1 MTHRVVITGMGT
13 VNPVGKTVR
22 ETWDSI
28 SNGRSGIA
36 PITNFDTTD
45 YLVKVA
51 GEVKGFDPAQY
62 MDVKEARRR
71 DRYEQFATAAAKE
84 ALAHSGLEITE
95 ANADRVGVLIGSSIG
110 GLKAFQDAVNTISK
124 SGPRRVNAFT
134 IPMMMPNGGGGLV
147 AIDLGA
153 RGPNFAVAS
162 ACATANDSMGMAW
175 FMVRSGMVDVVL
187 TGGSD
192 ATIWEAGVASFDRLG
207 AMSHRTEGIPQP
219 FDKDRDGVVM
229 GEGAGVLVVE
239 SEDHARARGATIYAE
254 LAGYGA
260 TADAYHITA
269 PSETGATGAKAMHQA
284 LRSAGLNPE
293 DLGYISAHGTGTPL
307 NDAAE
312 TAAVKAAFGERAY
325 QIPISSTKSMTGHM
339 MGATGAVEA
348 ILCVH
353 AICSGVLPPTINY
366 RTPDPACDLDYIP
379 NTAREARINAAISNA
394 FGFGGH
400 NAVLAFKRYN
410 GS

>member
-22 ETWDSI
+22 ETWDNI
-28 SNGRSGIA
+28 ANGRSGIA

-62 MDVKEARRR
+62 MDAKEARRR

-110 GLKAFQDAVNTISK
+110 GLKAFQDAVNTITR

-147 AIDLGA
+147 GIDIGA

-162 ACATANDSMGMAW
+162 ACATANDSMGVAW
-175 FMVRSGMVDVVL
+175 FMIRSGMADAML

-219 FDKDRDGVVM
+219 FDKERDGVVM

-239 SEDHARARGATIYAE
+239 SLEHAQARGANIYAE

-269 PSETGATGAKAMHQA
+269 PSETGVTGAKAMHQA
-284 LRSAGLNPE
+284 LKSAGINPE

-312 TAAVKAAFGERAY
+312 TAAVKVAFGERAY
-325 QIPISSTKSMTGHM
+325 EIPISSTKSMTGHM

-348 ILCVH
+348 ILCVQ
-353 AICSGVLPPTINY
+353 ALCSHVVPPTINY
-366 RTPDPACDLDYIP
+366 HTPDPACDLDYVP
-379 NTAREARINAAISNA
+379 NNAREVRFDAAISNA

-400 NAVLAFKRYN
+400 NAVLAFKRFS
-410 GS
+410 G

>member
-13 VNPVGKTVR
+13 VNPVGLNVH
-22 ETWDSI
+22 ETWDNI
-28 SNGRSGIA
+28 ANGRSGIA

-51 GEVKGFDPAQY
+51 GEVKNFDPALY
-62 MDVKEARRR
+62 MDGKEARRR
-71 DRYEQFATAAAKE
+71 DRFEQFATAAAKE
-84 ALAHSGLEITE
+84 AMAHSGLQITE
-95 ANADRVGVLIGSSIG
+95 ENADRVGVIIGSSIG
-110 GLKAFQDAVNTISK
+110 GLKAFQEAVRTISS

-147 AIDLGA
+147 GIDIGA

-162 ACATANDSMGMAW
+162 ACATANDSMGIAW
-175 FMVRSGMVDVVL
+175 FMVRSGMADAVL

-207 AMSHRTEGIPQP
+207 AMSHRTENIPQP
-219 FDKDRDGVVM
+219 FDADRDGVVM

-239 SEDHARARGATIYAE
+239 SLEHAQARGAVILAE

-269 PSETGATGAKAMHQA
+269 PNANGLTGAKAMHQA
-284 LRSAGLNPE
+284 LKSAGLNQE

-325 QIPISSTKSMTGHM
+325 EIPISSTKSMTGHM

-348 ILCVH
+348 ILCVQ
-353 AICSGVLPPTINY
+353 ALCTNTVPPTINY
-366 RTPDPACDLDYIP
+366 HTPDPVCDLDYVP
-379 NTAREARINAAISNA
+379 NTARELRFDAAISNA

-400 NAVLAFKRYN
+400 NAVLAFKRYS
-410 GS
+410 G